1 MMETLAKQ
9 LQKASQRFNDE
20 AEKNGKLKAMMLEMR
35 SDMEARE
42 KELENK
48 IKLQQGA
55 MKKSEVK
62 MSKTETKLE
71 RTGNK
76 YAGIKA
82 ELDEAIKQRQEY
94 AERLQ
99 IMEEKYERALVET
112 EERTEQEFRAMKEA
126 FDKENAALQASVEEE
141 ITALTGKLLDME
153 KLFDEEAAEHDKTSA
168 KVRELE
174 EELNDKEDLI
184 AELSEHKFNYAD
196 RAKREAQQ
204 EMDGVNE
211 MAVTKEKLIALE
223 TDIKVLRDDKLK
235 KKEMLKKYA
244 DEVEAL
250 HTKINNM
257 NDGFIKEAKTKDL
270 EFVKAKKKWSISE
283 EKLREEIKELKQ
295 LNEKFEALLETASG
309 NIIVE
314 TAIEDRKL
322 IQSQKKLIE
331 QLRADKATLQLNL
344 ATFEGKKNKEILNLK
359 KQLDMAKMSSYERK
373 LSVSHK
379 LGDDNRDDEKNHVE
393 EPEDEKIDN
402 TNERQNNLAT
412 DNIES
417 QPSEQESTGSTF
429 LVNLSKKSLPVS
441 VESSSQRKGM
451 TTNHSYRNF
460 VRNKKFSKKN
470 IVGSE

>member
-20 AEKNGKLKAMMLEMR
+20 AEKNANLKVMMLEMR

-48 IKLQQGA
+48 IKLQQDA
-55 MKKSEVK
+55 MKKTEVK

-82 ELDEAIKQRQEY
+82 ELDEAIKQREEY
-94 AERLQ
+94 AEKLQ
-99 IMEEKYERALVET
+99 ITEEKFERFLAET
-112 EERTEQEFRAMKEA
+112 EEKAEQEFRDMKEA
-126 FDKENAALQASVEEE
+126 FDRESTALQSSVEEE
-141 ITALTGKLLDME
+141 IASLTGKLLDME

-168 KVRELE
+168 RVRELE
-174 EELNDKEDLI
+174 EELNKKGDLV
-184 AELSEHKFNYAD
+184 AEEEMSSTND
-196 RAKREAQQ
+196 SRERLNDLQIEVQ
-204 EMDGVNE
+204 
-211 MAVTKEKLIALE
+211 
-223 TDIKVLRDDKLK
+223 VLRDDKLK

-244 DEVEAL
+244 EEVEAL

-257 NDGFIKEAKTKDL
+257 NDGFLKEAKAKDL

-309 NIIVE
+309 NIVVE
-314 TAIEDRKL
+314 TALEDRKL
-322 IQSQKKLIE
+322 IQSQKKLIQ
-331 QLRADKATLQLNL
+331 QLKADKAILQGNL
-344 ATFEGKKNKEILNLK
+344 ATFEGKKNQEILNLK
-359 KQLDMAKMSSYERK
+359 KQLEMAKMSNYDRK

-379 LGDDNRDDEKNHVE
+379 LGDDDRDDENNHVE
-393 EPEDEKIDN
+393 ESEH
-402 TNERQNNLAT
+402 NEVDKNA
-412 DNIES
+412 NISSIELK
-417 QPSEQESTGSTF
+417 PSEQESTGSTF
-429 LVNLSKKSLPVS
+429 LVDLSKKSTPVYDEPS
-441 VESSSQRKGM
+441 PKKKGM
-451 TTNHSYRNF
+451 TTNHSYRNY
-460 VRNKKFSKKN
+460 VRNKRFSNRN